1 MFGEN
6 GIFGFFKSSKE
17 QSSPGATWTPDSLTM
32 EQPRSPAAPTTE
44 RTVSEQPPQQE
55 GMTMRLRGGG
65 KGGDVC
71 CGLCA
76 GLLCFECCEDCCPC

>member
-17 QSSPGATWTPDSLTM
+17 QSAPGATWNPDSLTI

-44 RTVSEQPPQQE
+44 RTVSEQP
-55 GMTMRLRGGG
+55 
-65 KGGDVC
+65 
-71 CGLCA
+71 
-76 GLLCFECCEDCCPC
+76 